1 MERILKYCD
10 SFKAEAIDGGCNSV
24 SPSLIIIA
32 IIVFVVAFWVFHRL
46 QQSPETP
53 VKTSRIEKQQ
63 KSAQSLP
70 PYLQAEIQTLLTQ
83 NKKIAAIKKV
93 RKYTGLGL
101 KEAKDYV
108 EALSKSGATGAEI
121 PLKVGITPELKTELK
136 NLISN
141 NRKIE
146 AIKLLRN
153 RSGLGL
159 KQAKEYVDELDIS
172 S

>member
-1 MERILKYCD
+1 
-10 SFKAEAIDGGCNSV
+10 V

-46 QQSPETP
+46 QQSPEKP
-53 VKTSRIEKQQ
+53 VKTSRVNKQQ
-63 KSAQSLP
+63 ESAQSLP
-70 PYLQAEIQTLLTQ
+70 PYLQAEIQALLIQ

-108 EALSKSGATGAEI
+108 EALSKSGTTGAEI
-121 PLKVGITPELKTELK
+121 PLKGGITPELKTELK
-136 NLISN
+136 DLISN

-172 S
+172 G